1 MEKQSF
7 HAWYLTYYNHV
18 QCALLVVTQPGESS
32 ICVSSTTISTPHG
45 SGLTSCPNNSTG
57 ATGGG
62 GVATEAA
69 LVEGVPLLSVA
80 TTDICRLGSGV
91 SVGTDPVVGLFLCG
105 RFEAAGGGVANRAN
119 ALLLAPASRAISMA
133 LVFIVRAV
141 NAPNLDKIP
150 TSSQQETRLAKK

>member
-1 MEKQSF
+1 MVSNI
-7 HAWYLTYYNHV
+7 YYNHV
-18 QCALLVVTQPGESS
+18 QCALVGVTQPGETS
-32 ICVSSTTISTPHG
+32 ICVSSTTISTPDG
-45 SGLTSCPNNSTG
+45 SGLTSSPNNSTG

-69 LVEGVPLLSVA
+69 VVEGVPSVA

-119 ALLLAPASRAISMA
+119 ALLLAPASRASSMA
-133 LVFIVRAV
+133 LVFIIRAV
-141 NAPNLDKIP
+141 NAPNLDKTP
-150 TSSQQETRLAKK
+150 TLSQQETRLAKK